1 MGCLV
6 ISATNEL
13 WVLSPDEKETLDVLS
28 LDFVQVE
35 ETREIGKPRLIKVT
49 HPIREFPDDELGR
62 YLSVIRQGNKIWWPG
77 TLDGDSCLYVINS
90 EIVIDP
96 LMNQITFTAED
107 VSVELSYLPPKE
119 YPTHFMDN
127 FTHEWSKSW
136 QVASNR
142 GSRSINK
149 GRLLISPNKGET
161 YTMYIPTYSGSPFM
175 VTVVSNPTAFPTAS
189 EGGLWLKMTGSTG
202 WGYLFRRGKDSAG
215 GQKKWV
221 KVNAGSG
228 WTTIHT
234 SDDNLYTS
242 MILRAT
248 YDGAQ
253 VEFECSTDG
262 GNSFTDIVSDNVAQ
276 RGITL
281 DGVGLWNYNGYSCLY
296 DDFHIYAPDG
306 FQKVV
311 TTGFLND
318 VCGGMFN
325 VSEKNP
331 SSPILPKTVHLGGYL
346 SPMMILRRIE
356 SEAGIEF
363 ETQYEYNQTTGRIER
378 TLYVTSLAGDTVD
391 VVLDPLTDF
400 SEFKITEDEGEY
412 YSQAAP
418 TFKEDFDASKL
429 PRMLDALNKYKEM
442 AVTSGGTI
450 QRRVA
455 EADEGKPVLLGETTA
470 PYTKPEDSIIIQGN
484 DTTADYRTIYKPDG
498 AIARGKTLYVEVQD
512 PNQYNIYWDLADK
525 LAEHNTPTIQVEGK
539 VKTLTLKELGVNLKV
554 GDRVN
559 VKLPWASET
568 VELRV
573 EKTVKSTKDRSGFTV
588 ELGNR
593 VITAVNKWLRRFK
606 PTPTT
611 SKLR

>member
-1 MGCLV
+1 MV
-6 ISATNEL
+6 SNEL
-13 WVLSPDEKETLDVLS
+13 WVLSGDHQSILDTLS
-28 LDFVQVE
+28 LDFVRVE

-107 VSVELSYLPPKE
+107 VSVELSYLPPRE

-136 QVASNR
+136 QVVLNR

-149 GRLLISPNKGET
+149 GRLLISPNKGER
-161 YTMYIPTYSGSPFM
+161 YSMYIPTYSGSPFM

-189 EGGLWLKMTGSTG
+189 EGGLWLKMTGSTEL
-202 WGYLFRRGKDSAG
+202 GYLFRRGKDSAG

-363 ETQYEYNQTTGRIER
+363 ETQYEYNQVTGRVER

-400 SEFKITEDEGEY
+400 SEFRITEDEGEY

-429 PRMLDALNKYKEM
+429 PRMLDALNKYREM
-442 AVTSGGTI
+442 PVTIGGSI

-498 AIARGKTLYVEVQD
+498 AIAGGKTLYVEVQD
-512 PNQYNIYWDLADK
+512 PNQYNIYWDVADK
-525 LAEHNTPTIQVEGK
+525 LTEHNSPSIQVEGK
-539 VKTLTLKELGVNLKV
+539 VKTLILKELGVNLKV

-559 VKLPWASET
+559 VKLPWSTET
-568 VELRV
+568 IELRV
-573 EKTVKSTKDRSGFTV
+573 EKTVKSTKDPSGFTV

-593 VITAVNKWLRRFK
+593 MITAVNKWLGRFK
-606 PTPTT
+606 PTTVS
-611 SKLR
+611 SKIR